1 MRLREFKIV
10 SNFPPSKALGAS
22 VNFPRALENS
32 HRIPSVSNASIST
45 KVSGKSSELKSLS
58 LKLWVSGGRETRL
71 VRRREAP
78 LLVTPVDIRRVE
90 RDTPHD
96 FYIRPRIWNFRGWKG
111 SCVLFSEFSNST
123 KLETRHANRNSSS
136 PEFVSWKSSN
146 LFRRSRGKLLASWSP
161 IYAKQC
167 DASGRVNASFP
178 SRSFKSSLALVKKKL
193 HRFYYITLLFP
204 LYTRRDFCHRNA
216 FYARPSLMPMYQRF
230 HSFVHSSLKSSS
242 HRSIRGIRPFILN
255 IV

>member
-1 MRLREFKIV
+1 MEFQRLERELCLVLRIFKFHETWN
-10 SNFPPSKALGAS
+10 STREPK
-22 VNFPRALENS
+22 LELV
-32 HRIPSVSNASIST
+32 RIRLLKI
-45 KVSGKSSELKSLS
+45 LKSFS
-58 LKLWVSGGRETRL
+58 KI
-71 VRRREAP
+71 A
-78 LLVTPVDIRRVE
+78 
-90 RDTPHD
+90 
-96 FYIRPRIWNFRGWKG
+96 WKIIG
-111 SCVLFSEFSNST
+111 
-123 KLETRHANRNSSS
+123 
-136 PEFVSWKSSN
+136 
-146 LFRRSRGKLLASWSP
+146 ASWSP

-167 DASGRVNASFP
+167 NASGRVNASFP

-230 HSFVHSSLKSSS
+230 HSFIPLWSL

>member
-1 MRLREFKIV
+1 MEFQRLERELCLVLRIFKFHETW
-10 SNFPPSKALGAS
+10 NCESK
-22 VNFPRALENS
+22 LELA
-32 HRIPSVSNASIST
+32 RIRLLKI
-45 KVSGKSSELKSLS
+45 LKSFS
-58 LKLWVSGGRETRL
+58 KI
-71 VRRREAP
+71 A
-78 LLVTPVDIRRVE
+78 
-90 RDTPHD
+90 
-96 FYIRPRIWNFRGWKG
+96 WKIIG
-111 SCVLFSEFSNST
+111 
-123 KLETRHANRNSSS
+123 
-136 PEFVSWKSSN
+136 
-146 LFRRSRGKLLASWSP
+146 ASWSP

-167 DASGRVNASFP
+167 NASGRVNASFP

>member
-1 MRLREFKIV
+1 MIFT
-10 SNFPPSKALGAS
+10 F
-22 VNFPRALENS
+22 
-32 HRIPSVSNASIST
+32 
-45 KVSGKSSELKSLS
+45 
-58 LKLWVSGGRETRL
+58 GREYGISE
-71 VRRREAP
+71 V
-78 LLVTPVDIRRVE
+78 
-90 RDTPHD
+90 
-96 FYIRPRIWNFRGWKG
+96 GKG
-111 SCVLFSEFSNST
+111 TVLFYRSEFSNST

-146 LFRRSRGKLLASWSP
+146 LFRRSRGKLLATWSP

-167 DASGRVNASFP
+167 NASGRVNASFP

-204 LYTRRDFCHRNA
+204 LYTRRDFSHRNA

-230 HSFVHSSLKSSS
+230 HSFIPLWSL